1 LRVWRPQLN
10 LAKFSR
16 ASRSIESEAY
26 KTLQVFTKFPQWNP
40 SMVRLRNAGK
50 SPTEVIVKIITPIPV
65 LLCALLLAAGDVSG
79 AWKAIAEP
87 PGTAASQYSAQDN
100 GTSSLTGTWQMSW
113 TNKEGNQKQG
123 TMQLKQ
129 DGSKLSGSVRAQRG
143 TFSLGGNLQGDQVSI
158 DVKVPL
164 HKISFTG
171 KVDGTKMSGTTAQGM
186 PWSAIR
192 Q

>member
-1 LRVWRPQLN
+1 M
-10 LAKFSR
+10 
-16 ASRSIESEAY
+16 EE
-26 KTLQVFTKFPQWNP
+26 
-40 SMVRLRNAGK
+40 
-50 SPTEVIVKIITPIPV
+50 IVKIVTPIPV
-65 LLCALLLAAGDVSG
+65 LICALLLTAADVSG

-87 PGTAASQYSAQDN
+87 PGTTASQYPAQDN
-100 GTSSLTGTWQMSW
+100 GTSSLSGTWQMSW

-129 DGSKLSGSVRAQRG
+129 DGSNVSGSVQTQRG
-143 TFSLGGNLQGDQVSI
+143 TFSLGGNVQGDQVSI

-171 KVDGTKMSGTTAQGM
+171 TVDGSKMSGTTSQGK

>member
-1 LRVWRPQLN
+1 
-10 LAKFSR
+10 
-16 ASRSIESEAY
+16 
-26 KTLQVFTKFPQWNP
+26 
-40 SMVRLRNAGK
+40 M
-50 SPTEVIVKIITPIPV
+50 EVIVKIVTPIPV
-65 LLCALLLAAGDVSG
+65 LICALLLAAADVSG
-79 AWKAIAEP
+79 AWKAIAES
-87 PGTAASQYSAQDN
+87 PGTTASQDPAQDN
-100 GTSSLTGTWQMSW
+100 GTSSLSGTWQMSW

-171 KVDGTKMSGTTAQGM
+171 KVDGTKMSGTTTQGM

-192 Q
+192 QE